1 MSYRITYTSK
11 WTGQKSAHTYEGSR
25 SGAEGWA
32 AALSHDNN
40 GCRAEAV
47 HVADGPY
54 DRSGRVTHIIT
65 VGHDD

>member
-11 WTGQKSAHTYEGSR
+11 WTGQKSEHAYSGSV
-25 SGAEGWA
+25 SDAEGWA
-32 AALSHDNN
+32 QALSRDNN

-54 DRSGRVTHIIT
+54 DHSGKVTHVLT